1 MNGNSRPPSQGA
13 GSKTKGQKR
22 PSGEAGGGHK
32 RVRLHLSGYAT
43 QRKASSEAS
52 AGGGGG
58 VVAGQKYTGPILYDM
73 AGNVVGNNLSAATGS
88 PVYAQ
93 ASTAAWTDG
102 AGVAAGDATYD
113 AASAGGSR
121 TVPAAAAPTYG
132 VVNSNAGDGS
142 TLYSDGAVNTA
153 QVYDKA
159 ASGGSMPSS
168 LHGEQMY
175 TLAGS
180 SAAAGTAPLPA
191 KAKEWLPEWLQ
202 LAKMPT
208 ADTGLTREGASRML
222 MASASGPGTF
232 CFRPSSKDPNTVV
245 LCVLIDNENVAN
257 LRMKTADTG
266 QVAVY
271 DLTAKPVEFKD
282 FDSALAHFADPNAT
296 PNNSV
301 PISEC
306 MSLDRNQV
314 KLLREQMRTRGASL
328 SITRPSQPGDSGA

>member
-1 MNGNSRPPSQGA
+1 VVLRHTPAQSSTTWPATLSATTSLGLVRVRHCTLRRPPAWAAGA
-13 GSKTKGQKR
+13 GA
-22 PSGEAGGGHK
+22 GEA
-32 RVRLHLSGYAT
+32 
-43 QRKASSEAS
+43 
-52 AGGGGG
+52 
-58 VVAGQKYTGPILYDM
+58 M
-73 AGNVVGNNLSAATGS
+73 
-88 PVYAQ
+88 
-93 ASTAAWTDG
+93 
-102 AGVAAGDATYD
+102 YD
-113 AASAGGSR
+113 AAGAGGPR
-121 TVPAAAAPTYG
+121 AVAPAYG
-132 VVNSNAGDGS
+132 VVNNNADDGS
-142 TLYSDGAVNTA
+142 ALYSDGAVNNA
-153 QVYDKA
+153 QFYDEA
-159 ASGGSMPSS
+159 ASGGPVPSS

-175 TLAGS
+175 ALAGS
-180 SAAAGTAPLPA
+180 SAAAGAAPLPA

-282 FDSALAHFADPNAT
+282 FDSALAHFADPNAS